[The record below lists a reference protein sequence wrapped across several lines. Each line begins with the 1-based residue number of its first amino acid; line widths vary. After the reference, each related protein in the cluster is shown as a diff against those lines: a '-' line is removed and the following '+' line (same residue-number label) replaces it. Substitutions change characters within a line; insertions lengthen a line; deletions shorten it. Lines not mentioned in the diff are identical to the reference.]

1 MEHPIWSIVCA
12 LAAAL
17 LFAVAAV
24 AQQRAAAAVPAGDSL
39 VRTLLRSPRW
49 WAGIVGDGG
58 GYGLQVAALALGPV
72 LLVQPLLVTSLVFA
86 LPIAA
91 RVDHRTVGRRT
102 WAAALLLLAALGCFL
117 VVGAPTSGN
126 PTAPL
131 RDWAVPSAVLL
142 GAVILAV
149 VAGSRSPTPEPA
161 DPAHTPRRPP
171 DQPTPRGTPPA
182 EPTTRSTGPPPEG
195 SPAAESTPA
204 GTVARSVQR
213 PPPASPRSASRAPL
227 LFGAAG
233 GALFGLA
240 AALTDFVAGRFTHG
254 LGAVLTTWQTWALV
268 AAGVVGVY
276 VQQRAFQ
283 VGSIAAALPAA
294 TIAEPLAAAF
304 LGLTVLDE
312 RLRTDGFGL
321 VVVVASVAV
330 LCVTTVRL
338 AHAQA
343 AE

>member
-1 MEHPIWSIVCA
+1 M
-12 LAAAL
+12 
-17 LFAVAAV
+17 
-24 AQQRAAAAVPAGDSL
+24 
-39 VRTLLRSPRW
+39 
-49 WAGIVGDGG
+49 
-58 GYGLQVAALALGPV
+58 
-72 LLVQPLLVTSLVFA
+72 
-86 LPIAA
+86 
-91 RVDHRTVGRRT
+91 
-102 WAAALLLLAALGCFL
+102 
-117 VVGAPTSGN
+117 
-126 PTAPL
+126 
-131 RDWAVPSAVLL
+131 
-142 GAVILAV
+142 
-149 VAGSRSPTPEPA
+149 
-161 DPAHTPRRPP
+161 
-171 DQPTPRGTPPA
+171 
-182 EPTTRSTGPPPEG
+182 
-195 SPAAESTPA
+195 
-204 GTVARSVQR
+204 
-213 PPPASPRSASRAPL
+213 RAPL

>member
-1 MEHPIWSIVCA
+1 MEHPIWSIACA

-131 RDWAVPSAVLL
+131 RDWAAPSAVLL

-149 VAGSRSPTPEPA
+149 VAGSRSPTPEPT

-204 GTVARSVQR
+204 TVARSVQR
-213 PPPASPRSASRAPL
+213 PPPASPRSALRAPL

>member
-1 MEHPIWSIVCA
+1 MEHPVWSIACA

-102 WAAALLLLAALGCFL
+102 WAAALLLLAALACFL

-149 VAGSRSPTPEPA
+149 VAGSRSPTPESA

-171 DQPTPRGTPPA
+171 DRPTPRGTPPA
-182 EPTTRSTGPPPEG
+182 DPTTRSTGPPPEG

-204 GTVARSVQR
+204 TVARSVQR
-213 PPPASPRSASRAPL
+213 PPPASPHSALRAPL

-254 LGAVLTTWQTWALV
+254 LGAVLTTWQTWALL

>member
-1 MEHPIWSIVCA
+1 M
-12 LAAAL
+12 
-17 LFAVAAV
+17 
-24 AQQRAAAAVPAGDSL
+24 
-39 VRTLLRSPRW
+39 
-49 WAGIVGDGG
+49 
-58 GYGLQVAALALGPV
+58 
-72 LLVQPLLVTSLVFA
+72 
-86 LPIAA
+86 
-91 RVDHRTVGRRT
+91 
-102 WAAALLLLAALGCFL
+102 
-117 VVGAPTSGN
+117 
-126 PTAPL
+126 

-182 EPTTRSTGPPPEG
+182 DPTTRSTGPPPEG

-204 GTVARSVQR
+204 TVARSVQR
-213 PPPASPRSASRAPL
+213 PPPASPRSALRAPL

>member
-1 MEHPIWSIVCA
+1 MEHPIWSIACA

-131 RDWAVPSAVLL
+131 RDWAAPSAVLL

-149 VAGSRSPTPEPA
+149 VAGSRSPTPEPT

-182 EPTTRSTGPPPEG
+182 DPTTRSTGPPPEG

-204 GTVARSVQR
+204 TVARSVQR
-213 PPPASPRSASRAPL
+213 PPPASPRSALRAPL